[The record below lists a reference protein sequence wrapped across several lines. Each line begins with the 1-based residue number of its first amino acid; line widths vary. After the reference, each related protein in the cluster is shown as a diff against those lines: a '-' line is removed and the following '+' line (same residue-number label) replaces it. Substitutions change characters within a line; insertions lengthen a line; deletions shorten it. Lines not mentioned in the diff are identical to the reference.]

1 MSFYAEQE
9 KAVCTFVSRYSSCI
23 RKFSAYQPGVPCKIW
38 WHFLTMLYG
47 YSFVRL
53 KIPGMNIVESYQSQS
68 VLFESGL
75 HGHRLKAG
83 RVYEV
88 AIGNWVSPVEF
99 HVVFRCFE
107 KTLRELR
114 AKLNRF
120 YADSVAPADLSK
132 VGVGAPCCVRAYKDW
147 HRAEVVWP
155 CGTRGDEFH
164 VRLVDSGESKYVPK
178 EEVRLLS
185 TDFATLPPLA
195 VECEMLEFEKK
206 LFVRLFDRN
215 MNDLFF
221 VYFGEMIERAEQA
234 ERQRAAARAEKER
247 DKSGA
252 EEQSTSKGPVIL
264 YDIDDLQP
272 EDM

>member
-1 MSFYAEQE
+1 
-9 KAVCTFVSRYSSCI
+9 
-23 RKFSAYQPGVPCKIW
+23 
-38 WHFLTMLYG
+38 MLYG

-195 VECEMLEFEKK
+195 VECEMLGVNKNCLTGRILNSFTRRCRRRSTFLLSFVVEFEKK